1 MLELKHV
8 SLYEGLADLLIGP
21 GDEELV
27 VVIGFLRQPGGEVNG
42 GFQIH
47 SFPSKTNRQQLHTI
61 LLQHRVYECCN
72 RIRYITHIQKHK
84 SSKQLYKLTKMFP
97 TEYRVLVLFP
107 EQTLES
113 RPKTETPG

>member
-47 SFPSKTNRQQLHTI
+47 SLPVKMKSQQLHTI
-61 LLQHRVYECCN
+61 LCQYRVWECRN
-72 RIRYITHIQKHK
+72 RICNVKHINEGKN
-84 SSKQLYKLTKMFP
+84 
-97 TEYRVLVLFP
+97 E
-107 EQTLES
+107 
-113 RPKTETPG
+113 